1 MNFVIGTNPDEMIEV
16 KFDASSIDTQRGLH
30 AYMNSLL
37 AWNTKI
43 RPYRLRKLVY
53 YWGYE
58 EENYV
63 YYLIVPPWV
72 KLIIVC
78 ELLLF

>member
-16 KFDASSIDTQRGLH
+16 KFDASSVDTQRGLH

-43 RPYRLRKLVY
+43 RPYRLRKLIY
-53 YWGYE
+53 YWGY
-58 EENYV
+58 
-63 YYLIVPPWV
+63 
-72 KLIIVC
+72 
-78 ELLLF
+78 